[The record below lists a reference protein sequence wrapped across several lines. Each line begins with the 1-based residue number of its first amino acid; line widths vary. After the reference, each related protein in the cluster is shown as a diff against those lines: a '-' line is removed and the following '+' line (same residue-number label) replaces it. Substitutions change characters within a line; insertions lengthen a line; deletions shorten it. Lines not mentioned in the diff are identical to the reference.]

1 MCQNLD
7 LLNNIINLIILII
20 SILIIMISIN
30 NCFKKEDKNLSFV
43 IRRIFL
49 LILIFLLLI
58 LMKILIDKEI
68 LDCKQNIDL
77 QNIKNYGCALSSA
90 AIVLCTMLNDN
101 NYEPIRVTKD
111 ICDMNGCTNMGTN
124 MNVLIKYLNSKGL
137 KTVVNDMYY
146 KIGNFNHE
154 QAEKDIYNALKEGK
168 IVILHILN
176 HYFVIN
182 GLEKGKLKIIQVGD
196 KEQSKGLYSY
206 KELKEMVETI
216 KTIKKEKSYIQGYI
230 IVSR

>member
-1 MCQNLD
+1 
-7 LLNNIINLIILII
+7 
-20 SILIIMISIN
+20 
-30 NCFKKEDKNLSFV
+30 
-43 IRRIFL
+43 
-49 LILIFLLLI
+49 
-58 LMKILIDKEI
+58 
-68 LDCKQNIDL
+68 
-77 QNIKNYGCALSSA
+77 
-90 AIVLCTMLNDN
+90 
-101 NYEPIRVTKD
+101 
-111 ICDMNGCTNMGTN
+111 

-137 KTVVNDMYY
+137 KTVANDMYY

-154 QAEKDIYNALKEGK
+154 QAEKDIYNALKEEK